1 MIDQGDGRMKAKL
14 DYGHCPRCHSATKRV
29 DDSTR
34 LCPVCNLEIG
44 NAPEREDDE

>member
-14 DYGHCPRCHSATKRV
+14 DYGQCPKCYSATNRV

-34 LCPVCNLEIG
+34 QCPVCNLVIG